1 MRARNAASSDVV
13 RPSRLASIPRGVAV
27 LFMLLSLVAVSSLA
41 AGCKKKGDAVAEA
54 SAVPPVVKDETE
66 GLQLTWID
74 DKGEFHVEQRV
85 ADVPPGSRD
94 VVRVRVL
101 ESATD
106 PGGDRIFVAD
116 LRNAGADGAYPVKA
130 VPRSELEDL
139 AVARRTRSGTAVLA
153 PKGAASGVAP
163 SASGGTPNA
172 GDVADRPAVIIYGAS
187 WCGPCHQAAA
197 YLKKK
202 GVAFVEHDIEQDS
215 ASAHEMQ
222 AKLARAGM
230 HGGSIPVLDVRGH
243 ILIGFD
249 ARAVDQAL
257 GTAL

>member
-1 MRARNAASSDVV
+1 MRARKAASSDVV
-13 RPSRLASIPRGVAV
+13 RSSRPLAIPRSVAV
-27 LFMLLSLVAVSSLA
+27 LSMLLSFVALAPLA
-41 AGCKKKGDAVAEA
+41 AGCKKNGEAVAEA
-54 SAVPPVVKDETE
+54 SAVTPVVKDTTE

-85 ADVPPGSRD
+85 TDVPPGSRD

-101 ESATD
+101 EPATD
-106 PGGDRIFVAD
+106 PGGDRVFVAD
-116 LRNAGADGAYPVKA
+116 LRNAGPDGTYPVKA

-139 AVARRTRSGTAVLA
+139 AVARRTKSGTAVLA
-153 PKGAASGVAP
+153 PKGAASGAASAGAGGAP
-163 SASGGTPNA
+163 NP
-172 GDVADRPAVIIYGAS
+172 GDVAERPAVIIYGAS

-215 ASAHEMQ
+215 VSAHEMQ
-222 AKLARAGM
+222 AKLAKAGM